1 MTLVDLLGIIGVSGN
16 ATGSDD
22 GLLASGILCD
32 CTGLL
37 GGVTNV
43 GEAGEFGISSS
54 CGAGGIGELG
64 AGSTKCCNL
73 SLFCTGVGFI
83 GI

>member
-54 CGAGGIGELG
+54 CGAGSIGELG

-73 SLFCTGVGFI
+73 SLCWTEVGLI
-83 GI
+83 GL

>member
-1 MTLVDLLGIIGVSGN
+1 MTLVDLLGSIGVSGN

-43 GEAGEFGISSS
+43 GEAEVWYLLKQWSWRYR
-54 CGAGGIGELG
+54 
-64 AGSTKCCNL
+64 
-73 SLFCTGVGFI
+73 
-83 GI
+83 

>member
-1 MTLVDLLGIIGVSGN
+1 MTLVDLLGSIGVSGN

-32 CTGLL
+32 RTGLL
-37 GGVTNV
+37 GGVKNV
-43 GEAGEFGISSS
+43 GEAGEFGVSSS
-54 CGAGGIGELG
+54 CGAGGIGELR

-73 SLFCTGVGFI
+73 SLGWTGVGLI

>member
-1 MTLVDLLGIIGVSGN
+1 MTLVDLLGKIGVSGN
-16 ATGSDD
+16 AAGSGD

-43 GEAGEFGISSS
+43 GEAGEFGVCSR
-54 CGAGGIGELG
+54 CGAGVTGELG
-64 AGSTKCCNL
+64 DGSIKCCNL
-73 SLFCTGVGFI
+73 SCTGLGLS

>member
-1 MTLVDLLGIIGVSGN
+1 MDLLGKIGVSGN
-16 ATGSDD
+16 AAGLGD
-22 GLLASGILCD
+22 GLLASGIFCD

-43 GEAGEFGISSS
+43 GETGEFGVCSRR
-54 CGAGGIGELG
+54 GAGVTRE
-64 AGSTKCCNL
+64 GSLKCCNL
-73 SLFCTGVGFI
+73 SCSGLGLS

>member
-22 GLLASGILCD
+22 GLLASGILCN

-54 CGAGGIGELG
+54 CGAGSIGELG
-64 AGSTKCCNL
+64 AGSIKCCNL
-73 SLFCTGVGFI
+73 SLCWTEVGLI
-83 GI
+83 GL

>member
-1 MTLVDLLGIIGVSGN
+1 MTLVDLLGSIGVSGN
-16 ATGSDD
+16 ATGSGD

-32 CTGLL
+32 RTGLL
-37 GGVTNV
+37 GGVKNV
-43 GEAGEFGISSS
+43 GEAGEFGVSPS
-54 CGAGGIGELG
+54 CGAGGTGELG

-73 SLFCTGVGFI
+73 SMFCTGVGFI